1 MDIWEFLDRDVSDA
15 GSDAGEET
23 PVIKQEPISYEIFLK
38 SLANH
43 PFIKKFNPSLPT
55 AEQAHRD
62 FQRILNAQK
71 FRVWVLRHRAVGAE
85 AESEFEN
92 APS

>member
-1 MDIWEFLDRDVSDA
+1 MDIWEVLDRDVSDTEK
-15 GSDAGEET
+15 EEEVCT
-23 PVIKQEPISYEIFLK
+23 PIIKQKPLSYEIFLK
-38 SLANH
+38 SLGNH
-43 PFIKKFNPSLPT
+43 PFIKKFNPSPPSV
-55 AEQAHRD
+55 EQAHRD

-71 FRVWVLRHRAVGAE
+71 FRVWVLRHSSGAP